1 MTSTAATTA
10 AVAAAATAA
19 TVGRGFTVITGG
31 ARGADTLAMRL
42 AEEWGMK
49 TKLRLPPHHP
59 LVSEKFPAIAAKPLA
74 LANPQVVRACE
85 RLGRHPTKNPFV
97 RDLLARNWFIVNEAQ
112 VLFAYAKFEDDSLT
126 SVEGGSGVTVQLCV
140 DHNRDNPL
148 SWKDVFVFDESL
160 GKWYRLERDESRDS
174 DEASSEYEGAFSE
187 TLGTFSFRECICSP
201 ILHQTSGVV
210 GSRHLGELG
219 RKTMKEQFKRT
230 VKQRERWVESQAD
243 VRKELDDKVEE
254 LREMMDR
261 MTLKNKKMKT
271 WGASL

>member
-1 MTSTAATTA
+1 MTDTATTS
-10 AVAAAATAA
+10 VGGGY
-19 TVGRGFTVITGG
+19 TVVTGG
-31 ARGADTLAMRL
+31 ALGADTLAMRL

-49 TKLRLPPHHP
+49 ISLHLPPHSP

-74 LANPQVVRACE
+74 SVTPQVIRACE

-97 RDLLARNWFIVNEAQ
+97 RDLLARNWFIMKEAK

-126 SVEGGSGVTVQLCV
+126 SVEGGSGITVQLCV
-140 DHNRDNPL
+140 DHNRDDPL

-174 DEASSEYEGAFSE
+174 DESSSEYEGAFSE

-219 RKTMKEQFKRT
+219 RKTMKEQFRRT
-230 VKQRERWVESQAD
+230 VKQRERWAESQAN
-243 VRKELDDKVEE
+243 VRKELDDTMEE
-254 LREMMDR
+254 LQEMMDR
-261 MTLKNKKMKT
+261 MSLKKIKT
-271 WGASL
+271 CGAARPPIKGEDCKQDL